1 MTKYTIA
8 ERQELKCKLADE
20 KYFEKDLQLFAHLYP
35 HHVLN
40 DECKRVNKMNK
51 AGLHSR
57 MLYILLTRATEE
69 EILANRGE
77 VHSHKRSSEP
87 AAAGI
92 VNSLHEIAMEC
103 GNRVKSFLNIRK
115 PDC

>member
-20 KYFEKDLQLFAHLYP
+20 KYFEKDRLLFGHLYP

-57 MLYILLTRATEE
+57 MLYILLQAIRH
-69 EILANRGE
+69 ICLD
-77 VHSHKRSSEP
+77 VFHSVQRS
-87 AAAGI
+87 
-92 VNSLHEIAMEC
+92 C
-103 GNRVKSFLNIRK
+103 
-115 PDC
+115 

>member
-8 ERQELKCKLADE
+8 ERKKLKCKLTDE
-20 KYFEKDLQLFAHLYP
+20 KYFEKDLQLFAKLYP
-35 HHVLN
+35 HHVIN
-40 DECKRVNKMNK
+40 DECKRANKMNK

-69 EILANRGE
+69 QIVANRRQ
-77 VHSHKRSSEP
+77 KRSERATP
-87 AAAGI
+87 RDIANRLHRIAAA
-92 VNSLHEIAMEC
+92 C
-103 GNRVKSFLNIRK
+103 GENVKLFLNTRK

>member
-40 DECKRVNKMNK
+40 DECKRVNKANK

-57 MLYILLTRATEE
+57 LLYVLLTRATEE
-69 EILANRGE
+69 QIIANRGE
-77 VHSHKRSSEP
+77 VHAYKRPSELD
-87 AAAGI
+87 AAGI
-92 VNSLHEIAMEC
+92 AKRLHEIAMEY
-103 GNRVKSFLNIRK
+103 GNRVKSFLSIRK